1 MLWKLSAKQWEELY
15 WDGWPYSF
23 VELTFEQR
31 LLDETLARGFI
42 RVEWFIN
49 PTTFKLCKKH
59 INYFESDELV
69 KFVLENARYNRQFRY
84 YQVTNFYQQSSIP
97 NSEKAAKLAKDEL
110 QKAILR
116 MHKFIMDN
124 YEI

>member
-1 MLWKLSAKQWEELY
+1 MLGKLSMEQREKLY
-15 WDGWPYSF
+15 WDWWPYSF

-31 LLDETLARGFI
+31 LLDDKPARELI

-59 INYFESDELV
+59 IDYFENDELV
-69 KFVLENARYNRQFRY
+69 KFVLESARYNRQFRY

-97 NSEKAAKLAKDEL
+97 NSEKAAKLAKEEL